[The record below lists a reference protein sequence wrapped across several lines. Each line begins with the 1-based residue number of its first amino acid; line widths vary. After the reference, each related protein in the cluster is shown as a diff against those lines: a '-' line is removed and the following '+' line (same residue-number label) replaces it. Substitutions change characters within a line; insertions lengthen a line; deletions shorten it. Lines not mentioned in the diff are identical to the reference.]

1 MLRLGIVVWD
11 NSLRMFRLIFTWSR
25 SFETVRAE
33 LFASS
38 LILELRAFRS
48 RFIFWDVWVVLE
60 SFVWDDSFGLFRSE
74 ILICYVAFEVFRLG
88 SFVGVFCLDIIVGS
102 PMLRCSNKD
111 FSLGILVLNLGLRRA
126 CGGTGL

>member
-1 MLRLGIVVWD
+1 MCVIIRWDASLGNCRVGQ
-11 NSLRMFRLIFTWSR
+11 
-25 SFETVRAE
+25 
-33 LFASS
+33 FAQDVSPDIYMVSS

-48 RFIFWDVWVVLE
+48 RFIFWNVWVVSE

-74 ILICYVAFEVFRLG
+74 ILICYVAFEIFRLG
-88 SFVGVFCLDIIVGS
+88 SFLGVFCLDIIVGS
-102 PMLRCSNKD
+102 PMLRCSNNE